1 MAFLGKL
8 GNVLEDAASFAVPA
22 GLFALGTFAGGGN
35 PLAGKALMGAAA
47 SGAGGFARN
56 EEEERIRKAQEEARR
71 SSAVANLMNAISPG
85 TGARGAAPVMPK
97 AGLMETVARGGAQGY
112 DFYKKAEMA
121 ANAAKEM
128 KNRLA
133 QQERERLQQEGRD
146 AFLAARAEE
155 PTTYIEGTSVS
166 PLAPPPGASA
176 DPVQI
181 GPTAG
186 KVTAPIM
193 PPAGMPAS
201 FKSVV
206 GGQSPAGDAPGRLRS
221 VTGAGVAPIAIP
233 PGADALP
240 AGGPPMAVGPDA
252 PYEQRIG
259 PPPVTEEAFL
269 NRFDPD
275 AQPIRHAAFE
285 QARYNWQA
293 EQDVSGRADERL
305 KIAQDTYE
313 LADEK
318 FKWEKE
324 RAGAVTART
333 EATRLAARRKLVEA
347 EINRAVDR
355 VSKEEMKP
363 EAALSFFRSAM
374 KRQFGEGTEED
385 YASFFGQ
392 LQDSV
397 PRIKLGNEHVLYI
410 SKRAAI
416 EDGLQAIREGVLKLD
431 EEQFGAF
438 KSLYEQTKAKFLTG
452 RWTDEAARD
461 VMNMLDIQ
469 SEMGVRLLSGAAI
482 TESEF
487 DRFSGEFLGGLDQG
501 RDNLLQ
507 RLDNLETAF
516 RGQRESVVRVAA
528 DAFSAAGKEAIE
540 DEKLFELIRL
550 EGNTGSETMMDELIR
565 RDSQS
570 PNLNYLERYE
580 KFLGLSFQ
588 EPSLL
593 QLPRGGG
600 IMQGLGQ
607 SGVMPYA

>member
-22 GLFALGTFAGGGN
+22 GLFALGTFASGGN
-35 PLAGKALMGAAA
+35 LLAGKALMGAGA

-133 QQERERLQQEGRD
+133 QQERERLQKEAHD
-146 AFLAARAEE
+146 AFLSARA
-155 PTTYIEGTSVS
+155 EGTSVS

-193 PPAGMPAS
+193 PPAGMPGS

-240 AGGPPMAVGPDA
+240 AGGPP
-252 PYEQRIG
+252 
-259 PPPVTEEAFL
+259 PVTEEAFL

-275 AQPIRHAAFE
+275 TQPIRHAAFE

-305 KIAQDTYE
+305 KIAQE
-313 LADEK
+313 SFALADEK

-324 RAGAVTART
+324 QAGAVTART
-333 EATRLAARRKLVEA
+333 EAARLAARRKLVEA

-416 EDGLQAIREGVLKLD
+416 EDGLQAIREGVLKLP

-438 KSLYEQTKAKFLTG
+438 KALYEQTKAKFLTG